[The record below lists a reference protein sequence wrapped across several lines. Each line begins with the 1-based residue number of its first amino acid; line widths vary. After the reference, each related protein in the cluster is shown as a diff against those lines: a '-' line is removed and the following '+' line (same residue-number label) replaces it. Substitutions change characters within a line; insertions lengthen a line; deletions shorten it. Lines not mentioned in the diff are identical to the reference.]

1 MIFFS
6 STTRGFYPGELIA
19 DYEAAET
26 LPDDL
31 VEMTDLEVSRY
42 YLQQAPVWKVLKGD
56 VSGRP
61 VWGLVIY
68 TENELKENKLQEIPQ
83 SVVIYE
89 DEVFVVDNVS
99 LKMNMPNLDDKLIV
113 NKNFSKNALTVIY
126 NRDFTIEEFEIE
138 KTKEINDA
146 TDKAQLDAINMVI
159 T

>member
-99 LKMNMPNLDDKLIV
+99 LKMNMPNLDDKL
-113 NKNFSKNALTVIY
+113 T
-126 NRDFTIEEFEIE
+126 T
-138 KTKEINDA
+138 
-146 TDKAQLDAINMVI
+146 AIK
-159 T
+159 